1 MFLSRL
7 MQRSRACGRT
17 KGRRTF
23 RGTVPTSMGRRS
35 AKIATRKGK
44 EDGLRAK
51 LYGRIGKQIVSTV
64 KRGGPDASSNEQ
76 LAHVL
81 REARALRVP
90 KELVERNIARASEG
104 NQADFQEVTYEAYG
118 HGGVGMV
125 VESLTDNVNRAA
137 SSVRSTVRK
146 AGGKVAEPGSVLFL
160 FAKQGQLRVFL
171 REGQEEDELLRVA
184 AEAGADDMFPDEWD
198 ENNDGEGQQGDAFVA
213 AYRVVTPT
221 EAWFAVKSAIEDAGM
236 HVDNANSGLRLE
248 PGARVECSDEEEEAN
263 VALVERLLELD
274 DVDTVTTNMA

>member
-1 MFLSRL
+1 
-7 MQRSRACGRT
+7 
-17 KGRRTF
+17 
-23 RGTVPTSMGRRS
+23 MGRRS

-171 REGQEEDELLRVA
+171 REGQDKKK
-184 AEAGADDMFPDEWD
+184 
-198 ENNDGEGQQGDAFVA
+198 
-213 AYRVVTPT
+213 TT
-221 EAWFAVKSAIEDAGM
+221 WFAVKSAIEDAGM